1 MKIRLPRSTPILLM
15 VTLVAMS
22 GCARRQPPPAA
33 VGHPSPPASSS
44 GEGTGPAPV
53 AVLPHPVLDRLEPG
67 RAGSIADVAE
77 RVTAS
82 VVSVHATKVLRAPEG
97 FPGFGFPFGLPPGSG
112 DGSRRAPGMGSGVV
126 VAAGVVVT
134 NHHVVADA
142 DELRVT
148 DRSGREYAVELAG
161 SDEKS
166 DLAVLRILGDQGSLV
181 PLPMGSSS
189 KLRLGDVV
197 LAIGNP
203 FGVGQTVTM
212 GIVSAKGRSDL
223 GINAY
228 EDFIQTDAAINPGN
242 SGGALVDMAGELVGI
257 NSAILSR
264 SGGNQG
270 IGFAIPTDMARPIV
284 ESLLASGR
292 VSRGRLG
299 VGIQD
304 LDAELA
310 SALGLPAPRGVL
322 VVDVEPGAPAA
333 AAGLRRGDVILSV
346 NGQEVDSTGRLRNL
360 IASAGANGTARLA
373 LLREGRRVESTV
385 KLAELAD
392 EAERAPGSRTGP
404 TEAKPLDGLT
414 VEPLTDATRR
424 RFSVPPG
431 VKSGVVVTA
440 LARGSAAAEA
450 GLRPG
455 DVILEIDRKPVPTV
469 ERFAAAWSAGKGRRV
484 VVVSRGGAVRFLV
497 VGG

>member
-1 MKIRLPRSTPILLM
+1 MKLRHALLPLLFP
-15 VTLVAMS
+15 LS
-22 GCARRQPPPAA
+22 WLGGCARPQPASAAPPPA
-33 VGHPSPPASSS
+33 PPCASAA
-44 GEGTGPAPV
+44 APGAPPV
-53 AVLPHPVLDRLEPG
+53 TVLPRPVLDRLDPG
-67 RAGSIADVAE
+67 GAASIADVAE

-82 VVSVHATKVLRAPEG
+82 VVSVHATKVISAPQRL
-97 FPGFGFPFGLPPGSG
+97 PGFGFPFPPWPGL
-112 DGSRRAPGMGSGVV
+112 DGGEWRAPGLGSGVV
-126 VAAGVVVT
+126 VAPGVVVT

-142 DELRVT
+142 NELRVT
-148 DRSGREYAVELAG
+148 DREGRQYEVELAG

-166 DLAVLRILGDQGSLV
+166 DLAVLRIVGDSSALA

-189 KLRLGDVV
+189 KLRLGEVV

-257 NSAILSR
+257 NTALLSR

-284 ESLLASGR
+284 ESLLQSGK

-304 LDAELA
+304 LDADLA
-310 SALGLPAPRGVL
+310 TALGLPNPQGVL

-346 NGQEVDSTGRLRNL
+346 NGQAVDSTGRLRNL
-360 IASAGANGTARLA
+360 VASAGANGNVRLA
-373 LLREGRRVESTV
+373 LVRDGKRLEVTA
-385 KLAELAD
+385 KLAALAEETD
-392 EAERAPGSRTGP
+392 RAPTLKAPAPTG
-404 TEAKPLDGLT
+404 KPLDGLT
-414 VEPLTDATRR
+414 VESLSDAVRR
-424 RFSVPPG
+424 RYDIPAQVTG
-431 VKSGVVVTA
+431 GVVVTGVE
-440 LARGSAAAEA
+440 RGSAAARA

-455 DVILEIDRKPVPTV
+455 DLILEVDRKPVPTLD
-469 ERFAAAWSAGKGRRV
+469 RFVAAWSAGKGRRV
-484 VVVSRGGAVRFLV
+484 VVVSRGGVVRFLV
-497 VGG
+497 VGP

>member
-1 MKIRLPRSTPILLM
+1 MKIRLPRSSPILLM
-15 VTLVAMS
+15 ATLAAMS

-33 VGHPSPPASSS
+33 VGYPAPAASPS

-82 VVSVHATKVLRAPEG
+82 VVSVHTTKVLPAPEA
-97 FPGFGFPFGLPPGSG
+97 FPGFGIPFGLPPGFG

-142 DELRVT
+142 AELRVT
-148 DRSGREYAVELAG
+148 DRTGREYDVELAG

-212 GIVSAKGRSDL
+212 GIVSAKGRADL

-284 ESLLASGR
+284 ESLLASGK

-310 SALGLPAPRGVL
+310 AALGLPAPRGVL

-373 LLREGRRVESTV
+373 LLRDGRRVESTV
-385 KLAELAD
+385 RLAELAD
-392 EAERAPGSRTGP
+392 ETERTQSSQTRP
-404 TEAKPLDGLT
+404 TAGKPLDGLT

-440 LARGSAAAEA
+440 IARGSAAAEA

-469 ERFAAAWSAGKGRRV
+469 ERFAAAWSAGKARRV